1 MARRGALTPELLT
14 GLGIEKLAR
23 LVLHETER
31 NPSFK
36 RIVSAAVAAGRGPDA
51 ILGVVN
57 RRLAALERARGLI
70 GWEKRKAFVADLVAT
85 VATITDELGGADPP
99 AAVDQIL
106 RFLATAER
114 VFERVE
120 DSSGQVEDVYGQAAD
135 ALPLLVPQLSHA
147 DKAKLADQLTPLLLV
162 DAHGLIGSAMV
173 GILPVLSEA
182 AVERLDKALQTASE
196 ELGPAQDESRGWRS
210 RLHDERLIRARQAV
224 ADQRGDVDAFIALE
238 RSRSSQ
244 RHDTLGVAERL
255 LAAGRPAEALE
266 WVRQSNRP
274 GLRVM
279 TWEDLVDVTGG
290 RDFADRNRGN
300 LEIKIL
306 DALGEHDAAQALR
319 WSIFEKT
326 LDPDILRDYLAHLP
340 DFAEFEVLDR
350 AFAYAASFAHRY
362 SALGFFL
369 AWPRLDLAAKLVL
382 DHADTWEGR
391 HYGALAPAAD
401 ALDEPHPAAAT
412 VLYRA
417 LIGDIL
423 ARARSPAYGHAARY
437 LARLDALAERDG
449 TSTSVRPNH
458 AAYRGELKRTHGRKA
473 AFWNLVEGRR

>member
-23 LVLHETER
+23 LVLDETER

-36 RIVSAAVAAGRGPDA
+36 RIVSAAVAAGRGPGA

-147 DKAKLADQLTPLLLV
+147 DKAKVADRLTPLLLV

-173 GILPVLSEA
+173 GILPVLSEP
-182 AVERLDKALQTASE
+182 AVERLDKALQGASGE
-196 ELGPAQDESRGWRS
+196 IGPAQDESRAWRF

-224 ADQRGDVDAFIALE
+224 ADQRRDVDAFIALE
-238 RSRSSQ
+238 QSRSSQ
-244 RHDTLGVAERL
+244 RQDTLGVAERL

-266 WVRQSNRP
+266 WARQRNRL

-279 TWEDLVDVTGG
+279 TWED
-290 RDFADRNRGN
+290 
-300 LEIKIL
+300 
-306 DALGEHDAAQALR
+306 
-319 WSIFEKT
+319 
-326 LDPDILRDYLAHLP
+326 
-340 DFAEFEVLDR
+340 
-350 AFAYAASFAHRY
+350 
-362 SALGFFL
+362 
-369 AWPRLDLAAKLVL
+369 
-382 DHADTWEGR
+382 
-391 HYGALAPAAD
+391 
-401 ALDEPHPAAAT
+401 
-412 VLYRA
+412 
-417 LIGDIL
+417 IGD
-423 ARARSPAYGHAARY
+423 
-437 LARLDALAERDG
+437 
-449 TSTSVRPNH
+449 
-458 AAYRGELKRTHGRKA
+458 
-473 AFWNLVEGRR
+473 